1 LSQSVGNDNTAIGEY
16 AGGAITTG
24 TDNTCLGKNAG
35 GPTTGSHNTVIGAEA
50 QIGTTDSNKVMIY
63 NGTVNA
69 NFSGSAS
76 SWTFSSD
83 GRDKT
88 DIEDLTFGLNFIKKL
103 QPRKFRWDYRD
114 KKRFPVDSDKN
125 PDMLIKSGFIA
136 QEIQQV
142 LKEENAEFT
151 SVVNE
156 TDPDHLTV
164 GQTDLIPMLVNAIKE
179 LSAENN
185 ALKARLD
192 AAGL

>member
-1 LSQSVGNDNTAIGEY
+1 MCIR
-16 AGGAITTG
+16 
-24 TDNTCLGKNAG
+24 
-35 GPTTGSHNTVIGAEA
+35 
-50 QIGTTDSNKVMIY
+50 DS

-179 LSAENN
+179 LSTKNDELAAEIASLKSQINN
-185 ALKARLD
+185 
-192 AAGL
+192 